1 MSAIAPVS
9 HDAVTAALQAVSQ
22 IDLSPIN
29 EKLQYD
35 NPGLWSGETLAQTEL
50 DYRRFL
56 ALTLLYPSTTL
67 VVNKILDDY
76 WHQHILD
83 THKYAADCDKLFGF
97 FLHHYPY
104 FGMSDDEDA
113 QRLLDAFTVTQQ
125 LWEEAFGVPVGRE
138 SVLTLDKVVGAYQ
151 TDSEEMT
158 LDRVYAVPQNCK
170 CCCRREGEA

>member
-9 HDAVTAALQAVSQ
+9 HDAVTAALKAVSQ

-35 NPGLWSGETLAQTEL
+35 NPVLWSSETISQTEI

-56 ALTLLYPSTTL
+56 ALNLLYPSTTL

-104 FGMSDDEDA
+104 FGMSDDEDG
-113 QRLLDAFTVTQQ
+113 QRLFEAFAVTQQ
-125 LWEEAFGVPVGRE
+125 LWEEAFGVPVGGE
-138 SVLTLDKVVGAYQ
+138 SVLTLDKVLGAYE
-151 TDSEEMT
+151 TDGTEMT
-158 LDRVYAVPQNCK
+158 LQRVYAVPQNCK

>member
-1 MSAIAPVS
+1 MSTIAQVS
-9 HDAVTAALQAVSQ
+9 HDAVTAALRAVSE
-22 IDLSPIN
+22 IYLSPIN

-35 NPGLWSGETLAQTEL
+35 NPGLWSNETIAQTEI

-56 ALTLLYPSTTL
+56 ALNLLYPSTTL

-104 FGMSDDEDA
+104 FGMRDDEDG
-113 QRLLDAFTVTQQ
+113 RRILEAFAVTQQ
-125 LWEEAFGVPVGRE
+125 LWDEAFGVSLGGE
-138 SVLTLDKVVGAYQ
+138 TKLTLDKIVGAFQ
-151 TDSEEMT
+151 QDSTGMT
-158 LDRVYAVPQNCK
+158 LHRVYAMPQNCK
-170 CCCRREGEA
+170 CCCRREGEV